1 LTKRATRRTQ
11 NAAFTCD
18 PSHLQPVFPT
28 FRPDRGKGYE
38 GIVNPLIRPEARL
51 DGAIIGKCIKGEK
64 ITLPVAPGRYVL
76 STTSES
82 PNDFAV
88 TVGEGETVCVRCTI
102 SFGVIVPNFKLSRD
116 EPGKCASVIKRMRPQ
131 GG

>member
-1 LTKRATRRTQ
+1 MQRLPATLLVILLLAQ
-11 NAAFTCD
+11 
-18 PSHLQPVFPT
+18 PSILMAKDGQIILY
-28 FRPDRGKGYE
+28 RGKGYE
-38 GIVNPLIRPEARL
+38 GLINPMIQPQAWL
-51 DGAIIGKCIKGEK
+51 DGTLVGKCTKGEK
-64 ITLPVAPGRYVL
+64 ITLSVAPGRHVL

-102 SFGVIVPNFKLSRD
+102 ALGVIVPNFKLSRD
-116 EPGKCASVIKRMRPQ
+116 DPAKCATVIKRMRPQ

>member
-1 LTKRATRRTQ
+1 MRLLPAILLTFSLFSQ
-11 NAAFTCD
+11 
-18 PSHLQPVFPT
+18 PSVLIAQ
-28 FRPDRGKGYE
+28 DGQIILYRGKGYE